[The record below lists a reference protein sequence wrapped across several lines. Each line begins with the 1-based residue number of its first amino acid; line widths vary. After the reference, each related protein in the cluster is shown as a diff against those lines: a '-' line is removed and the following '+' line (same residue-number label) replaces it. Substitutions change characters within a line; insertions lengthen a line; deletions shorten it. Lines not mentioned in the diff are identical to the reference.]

1 MRGVRDR
8 GTQGQGHQELEWDE
22 TEGRWGWG
30 GYRGLGR
37 GEQGGDAGPRRRHRL
52 CWVPSETEQLLSRGP
67 RYSMAEAAPGPGPAP
82 VPAEE
87 REEEQEEREEL
98 ELRRRLK
105 YFFVS
110 PFDKSRAC
118 GRWPVKLR
126 LQLAKVI
133 LVTIQ
138 VTAGTAGT
146 LGMGGWDSREGA
158 QRHGDIREGVSG
170 HE

>member
-1 MRGVRDR
+1 MTFSLDFCDC
-8 GTQGQGHQELEWDE
+8 HI
-22 TEGRWGWG
+22 
-30 GYRGLGR
+30 
-37 GEQGGDAGPRRRHRL
+37 
-52 CWVPSETEQLLSRGP
+52 
-67 RYSMAEAAPGPGPAP
+67 PGPWNTAWNK
-82 VPAEE
+82 
-87 REEEQEEREEL
+87 QEEL